1 MNLKKLKQTI
11 TKEMLLPNEP
21 TAVFINSGK
30 KEFCITAFSINHDIK
45 TINFYIEPH
54 PFQDDIDFMGFV
66 SIGGEEYDYDIFNP
80 EPVFY
85 SELIGLKCDDYI
97 LTTTVKSEIP
107 KEIKFTKQKLSV

>member
-1 MNLKKLKQTI
+1 MTLKDLKQTI
-11 TKEMLLPNEP
+11 TPDMLLPNEP

-30 KEFCITAFSINHDIK
+30 KEFCISAFSINDDIK

-85 SELIGLKCDDYI
+85 SELVGLVCDDYM

-107 KEIKFTKQKLSV
+107 KKIKLIKEKLTV